1 MIAPWKKSYDQPRQ
15 RIKKQ
20 TSLCHQI
27 CSQRYG
33 FSNSF
38 TGVSWTIK
46 KAECQR
52 IDAFELVLEKTLESL
67 GLQGNQSWI
76 FTGRTEAEAP
86 NTLATLLKE
95 LTHWKRPIGGDKRMG
110 SLDVLNGHELEQTPG
125 DGEGQGSLVCYSPLG
140 SRVRHNLAT
149 EQQVKSPTFLSWNL
163 YIPKPQFKNTW
174 TGYSHRH

>member
-1 MIAPWKKSYDQPRQ
+1 MANRKKKETVADFLGLQNHRSDCSHEINKRLLAPWKKSYDQPRQ
-15 RIKKQ
+15 HIKKR

-67 GLQGNQSWI
+67 GLQGNQS
-76 FTGRTEAEAP
+76 
-86 NTLATLLKE
+86 
-95 LTHWKRPIGGDKRMG
+95 
-110 SLDVLNGHELEQTPG
+110 
-125 DGEGQGSLVCYSPLG
+125 
-140 SRVRHNLAT
+140 
-149 EQQVKSPTFLSWNL
+149 
-163 YIPKPQFKNTW
+163 
-174 TGYSHRH
+174 